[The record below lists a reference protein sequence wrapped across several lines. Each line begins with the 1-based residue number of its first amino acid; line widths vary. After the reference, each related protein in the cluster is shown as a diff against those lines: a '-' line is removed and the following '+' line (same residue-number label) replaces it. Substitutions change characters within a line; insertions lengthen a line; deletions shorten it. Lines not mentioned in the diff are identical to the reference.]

1 MRCFFKK
8 KKIFVFLSILAI
20 LIMAIFSYLNN
31 VVNPIIIQSSSAKV
45 RSLSQDAINSAVFEV
60 IKDSTIYD
68 SLIHIIRNEQG
79 EIIMINSNSIQIN
92 TLSRNIIENA
102 QLKLEKMGAN
112 GVNVPL
118 GTFTGMPIFVG
129 KGPNVKVK
137 LLPIG
142 NLNCNFNSVFTSAG
156 INQTSHKIYLEVST
170 KVNVILPTANE
181 IISTKTQIMIAENII
196 IGKVPQ
202 TYLFSSDIGDMLNLV
217 P

>member
-20 LIMAIFSYLNN
+20 LIVAIFSYLNN